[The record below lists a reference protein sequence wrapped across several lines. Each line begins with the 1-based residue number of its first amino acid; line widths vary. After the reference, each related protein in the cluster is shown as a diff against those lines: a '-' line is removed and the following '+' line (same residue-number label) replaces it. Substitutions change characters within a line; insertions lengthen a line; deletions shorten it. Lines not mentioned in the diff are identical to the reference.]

1 MSHRGPNAAA
11 QSPAPDP
18 HVGAGVGDAIAATR
32 PSGAASQ
39 VSPAV
44 TTTAMPASGA
54 FHTVSAGGRELL
66 ILQPSM
72 PAGRNDTELREVRQR
87 QIIVDQ
93 ELLRMR
99 NDLDKSGDRA
109 RTLQSA
115 VTCLH
120 ERVRDANERERALP
134 RAVDSLQCQL
144 VEERNKQAHLKSL
157 YENVLHGLQGLHQEV
172 GSLRRL
178 MREKDSEVADLRACM
193 DAKDREAAD
202 LRASVADLRAS
213 VADLRAGME
222 EKDGEVT
229 NLRASMGGV
238 DEELADLCASMAA
251 MGARH
256 KLEMT
261 KLRAD
266 MDAAMRMAFTAR
278 DDAAESIADAENDKP
293 PAQPS
298 PRLSPAAYRV
308 HACSAQQ

>member
-1 MSHRGPNAAA
+1 MSHRGPDAAA
-11 QSPAPDP
+11 QSPAPDT
-18 HVGAGVGDAIAATR
+18 HVGAGVGDATAATR
-32 PSGAASQ
+32 LSGASQ
-39 VSPAV
+39 VSSAV
-44 TTTAMPASGA
+44 TTTSMPASGA

-120 ERVRDANERERALP
+120 ERVMDANERERALP

-144 VEERNKQAHLKSL
+144 VEERNKHAHLKSL
-157 YENVLHGLQGLHQEV
+157 YENVLRGLQGLHQEV

-202 LRASVADLRAS
+202 LRASVADLRVS
-213 VADLRAGME
+213 ME

-229 NLRASMGGV
+229 DLRASMGDV

-256 KLEMT
+256 KLETT

>member
-1 MSHRGPNAAA
+1 MSHRGPDAAA
-11 QSPAPDP
+11 QSPAPDT
-18 HVGAGVGDAIAATR
+18 HVGAGVGDATAATR
-32 PSGAASQ
+32 LSGASQ
-39 VSPAV
+39 VSSAV
-44 TTTAMPASGA
+44 TTTSMPASGA
-54 FHTVSAGGRELL
+54 FHTVSAGGREVL

-120 ERVRDANERERALP
+120 ERVMDANERERALP

-178 MREKDSEVADLRACM
+178 MREKDREVADLRACM
-193 DAKDREAAD
+193 DERDREA
-202 LRASVADLRAS
+202 ADLRAS

-229 NLRASMGGV
+229 DLRASMGDV

-256 KLEMT
+256 KLETT

>member
-120 ERVRDANERERALP
+120 ERVMDANERERALP

-144 VEERNKQAHLKSL
+144 VEERNKHAHLKSL
-157 YENVLHGLQGLHQEV
+157 YENVLRGLQGLHQEV

-178 MREKDSEVADLRACM
+178 MREKDREVADLRACM
-193 DAKDREAAD
+193 DERDREA
-202 LRASVADLRAS
+202 ADLRAS

>member
-1 MSHRGPNAAA
+1 MSHRGPDAAA
-11 QSPAPDP
+11 QSPAPDT
-18 HVGAGVGDAIAATR
+18 HVGAGVGDATAATR
-32 PSGAASQ
+32 LSGASQ
-39 VSPAV
+39 VSSAV
-44 TTTAMPASGA
+44 TTTSMPASGA
-54 FHTVSAGGRELL
+54 FHTVSAGGREVL

-120 ERVRDANERERALP
+120 ERVMDANERERALP

-157 YENVLHGLQGLHQEV
+157 YENVLRGLQGLHQEV

-193 DAKDREAAD
+193 DEKDREAAD
-202 LRASVADLRAS
+202 LRASVADLRVS
-213 VADLRAGME
+213 ME

-229 NLRASMGGV
+229 ELRASMGDV

-251 MGARH
+251 MGARY

-266 MDAAMRMAFTAR
+266 MDAAMRTALTAR
-278 DDAAESIADAENDKP
+278 HGAAESNADAESDKP

-298 PRLSPAAYRV
+298 PRLSSAAYRV